1 MYVAWSVIYIGIAML
16 VNTGWLIILLPA
28 VIAFTHYFVIRREEQ
43 QLEKQFG
50 EQYRQYRA
58 QVRRYL

>member
-1 MYVAWSVIYIGIAML
+1 M
-16 VNTGWLIILLPA
+16 LLPA

-50 EQYRQYRA
+50 EQYRQYCA